1 MDEIEINEEGD
12 KMSRRKKPKLIAS
25 LVGGLFRLLFISGVL
40 ITAFAGLSACAK
52 REVTHLAD
60 RQPHLTLE
68 KFFEGKSVAY
78 GIFEDRFGNL
88 RRQFRV
94 NLTGT
99 VNGDQLILEEQFLYE
114 DGEKAERIWTIDKL
128 GSSNDGTV
136 RYQGRASDVDGRASG
151 RVSGNGLNWRYD
163 VILKMGGRDLEVH
176 FDDWIYQQ
184 SEDVAINRAYV
195 SKFGVEIGSVTIVFL
210 RGKTA
215 TAVGP
220 LNLDQW
226 VSQ

>member
-1 MDEIEINEEGD
+1 M
-12 KMSRRKKPKLIAS
+12 RRRQRPTVGAVLG
-25 LVGGLFRLLFISGVL
+25 GGLLRLLLAVGVL
-40 ITAFAGLSACAK
+40 IALYSGLSACAK
-52 REVTHLAD
+52 RDVTHLAE
-60 RQPHLTLE
+60 RRPTLALE
-68 KFFEGKSVAY
+68 QFFEGQSVAY

-94 NLTGT
+94 NLQGT
-99 VNGDQLILEEQFLYE
+99 VSGNRLVLDEQFLYE
-114 DGEKAERIWTIDKL
+114 DGEKAQRIWTIDKVDT
-128 GSSNDGTV
+128 GDDGTV
-136 RYQGRASDVDGRASG
+136 RYEGQASDVEGRANG

-163 VILKMGGRDLEVH
+163 VALAMNGRELEVH
-176 FDDWIYQQ
+176 FDDWIYRQ

-210 RGKTA
+210 RGKAAA
-215 TAVGP
+215 TIGP

>member
-1 MDEIEINEEGD
+1 M
-12 KMSRRKKPKLIAS
+12 RRRQRPTVGAVLG
-25 LVGGLFRLLFISGVL
+25 GGLLRLLLAVGVL
-40 ITAFAGLSACAK
+40 VTLFSGLSACAK
-52 REVTHLAD
+52 RDVTHLAE
-60 RQPHLTLE
+60 RRPALALE
-68 KFFEGKSVAY
+68 QFFEGESVAY

-94 NLTGT
+94 NLQGT
-99 VNGDQLILEEQFLYE
+99 INGNQLVLDEQFLYE
-114 DGEKAERIWTIDKL
+114 DGEKAQRVWTIDKL
-128 GSSNDGTV
+128 DSGEDGAV
-136 RYQGRASDVDGRASG
+136 RYQGQAIDVEGRANG

-163 VILKMGGRDLEVH
+163 VALNVGGRELEVH
-176 FDDWIYQQ
+176 FDDWIYRQ

-210 RGKTA
+210 RGNA
-215 TAVGP
+215 AAAVGP